1 MSIILGI
8 TALIGIGLTIGGVAS
23 GNNTL
28 TAVGLTMVAIPALI
42 SGGMAIA
49 AGIGGAAY
57 LGIIG
62 GITAV
67 AGLGS
72 GLFASAEYQE
82 AFTGSNWMLDA
93 GMSESWYNGLMLTT
107 AVIATIGT
115 ISCGVLSS
123 IGSMSSPNTMMS
135 SLKNH
140 PGRWKIVKQNISEAT
155 GRKFRG
161 GISKYTN
168 YVNRWTNA
176 RLGTHEIIKNGIF
189 VHGPH
194 IHYWI

>member
-1 MSIILGI
+1 
-8 TALIGIGLTIGGVAS
+8 
-23 GNNTL
+23 
-28 TAVGLTMVAIPALI
+28 MVAIPALI

-82 AFTGSNWMLDA
+82 AFTGNNWMLDA

-140 PGRWKIVKQNISEAT
+140 LGRWKIVKQNISEAT